1 MLRPEVFEA
10 VILHLEEHSVP
21 YFVTGLL
28 ASSYYGE
35 PRMTQD
41 AGVVTDIAVR
51 DAERLCREMAARG
64 YYADDQA
71 GAEAVRSG
79 SQFNVI
85 DARVGFKIDLKI
97 VGDEG
102 FDGLRMKRR
111 RRGRVAGL
119 EVWISAPEDVVLKKL
134 ISYREGGSDKHLRD
148 VAGMLRISG
157 DSIDRE
163 YMERWSQRLGVD
175 AEWRLITDHESDW
188 SPRREGS

>member
-1 MLRPEVFEA
+1 LRVLRPEVFEA

-21 YFVTGLL
+21 YFVTGSL

-85 DARVGFKIDLKI
+85 DARVGSRSTSRMS
-97 VGDEG
+97 VTRGSTG
-102 FDGLRMKRR
+102 FG
-111 RRGRVAGL
+111 
-119 EVWISAPEDVVLKKL
+119 
-134 ISYREGGSDKHLRD
+134 
-148 VAGMLRISG
+148 
-157 DSIDRE
+157 
-163 YMERWSQRLGVD
+163 
-175 AEWRLITDHESDW
+175 
-188 SPRREGS
+188 